1 MGRMECY
8 KKDAY
13 HVRKYSR
20 PTPRLAHVIFYLFF
34 FSIYFDL
41 LVTLEFRRGF
51 LARLRFLKLLRV
63 FRALLEYM
71 TCLVNKGKDLP
82 AV

>member
-41 LVTLEFRRGF
+41 LVTVGVSQGF
-51 LARLRFLKLLRV
+51 LSSFAFPKINESFPCFV
-63 FRALLEYM
+63 GIHDMFS
-71 TCLVNKGKDLP
+71 K
-82 AV
+82 

>member
-20 PTPRLAHVIFYLFF
+20 PTPRLAHVTVGV
-34 FSIYFDL
+34 SQ
-41 LVTLEFRRGF
+41 GF
-51 LARLRFLKLLRV
+51 LSSFAFPKIIESFPCFV
-63 FRALLEYM
+63 GIHDMFS
-71 TCLVNKGKDLP
+71 K
-82 AV
+82 